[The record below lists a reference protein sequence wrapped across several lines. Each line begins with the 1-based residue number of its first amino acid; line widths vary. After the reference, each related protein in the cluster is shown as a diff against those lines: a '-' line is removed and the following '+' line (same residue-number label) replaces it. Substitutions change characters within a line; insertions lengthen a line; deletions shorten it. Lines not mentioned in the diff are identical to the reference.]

1 MYSNKGFP
9 HHSPT
14 LHLLAFLHDSYHARL
29 AFTGVYDFSN
39 PAVELFDHGL
49 GKRKTKP
56 FRKTNCFEDSQPCK
70 QKWQIQVHLKRI
82 QMINLSFP
90 QVKIFFKSCPKKT
103 ASHSKWFCVKSKIT
117 KDRVGFPVPFQKIP
131 GQDKIGLYSRFR
143 FSLITGIKSSMC

>member
-1 MYSNKGFP
+1 MSDSEIAVDSVSTGGRAVIQTPASGPSALSSAFGPQERGMYSNKGFP

-14 LHLLAFLHDSYHARL
+14 LHLLAFLHDSYRARL

-70 QKWQIQVHLKRI
+70 QKWQI
-82 QMINLSFP
+82 
-90 QVKIFFKSCPKKT
+90 
-103 ASHSKWFCVKSKIT
+103 
-117 KDRVGFPVPFQKIP
+117 
-131 GQDKIGLYSRFR
+131 
-143 FSLITGIKSSMC
+143 